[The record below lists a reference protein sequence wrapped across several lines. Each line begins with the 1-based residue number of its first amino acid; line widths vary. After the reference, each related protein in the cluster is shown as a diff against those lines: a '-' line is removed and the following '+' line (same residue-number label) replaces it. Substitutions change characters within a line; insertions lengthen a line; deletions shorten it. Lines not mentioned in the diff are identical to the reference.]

1 MRRTYQKLIISG
13 PIFEWFTFHDKPI
26 FYGQGRNKGS
36 LRIGSKEP
44 TEKIADT
51 SIYRAK
57 SQIRRLISANA
68 WQWGNDDNRIY
79 LPMFLTLTFK
89 ENIQDLN
96 ITHKIFM
103 KYIQRLNYFVN
114 NKKITTLKYVAV
126 TEFQKRGAIHYH
138 IIFFNLPY
146 IERMRLLKLNKV
158 WGFGF
163 YNLEPVYNEKKMS
176 NYISKYMYK
185 NINNKVFFGRKK
197 YLSSRRLKKLN
208 VVLDEIHIGKIISL
222 LPPESKKMDEERKS
236 EYTGNYNYKLFNLG
250 QGKTIYN
257 LLT

>member
-1 MRRTYQKLIISG
+1 MRTYQKLIISG
-13 PIFEWFTFHDKPI
+13 PIFEWFIFHDKPI

-36 LRIGSKEP
+36 LRMGAKKSTK
-44 TEKIADT
+44 KIANT

-57 SQIRRLISANA
+57 SQIRHLISANA
-68 WQWGNDDNRIY
+68 WQWANNDNRIY

-126 TEFQKRGAIHYH
+126 TEFQKRGAVHYH
-138 IIFFNLPY
+138 VIFFNLPY
-146 IERMRLLKLNKV
+146 IKKILLLKKV
-158 WGFGF
+158 WGFGI
-163 YNLEPVYNEKKMS
+163 YNLQPVYDEKKMS

-185 NINNKVFFGRKK
+185 NINNEVFFGRKK
-197 YLSSRRLKKLN
+197 YLSSQGLKKPN
-208 VVLDEIHIGKIISL
+208 ISLDENYIGKIISL
-222 LPPESKKMDEERKS
+222 LPLESKRRDDERKS